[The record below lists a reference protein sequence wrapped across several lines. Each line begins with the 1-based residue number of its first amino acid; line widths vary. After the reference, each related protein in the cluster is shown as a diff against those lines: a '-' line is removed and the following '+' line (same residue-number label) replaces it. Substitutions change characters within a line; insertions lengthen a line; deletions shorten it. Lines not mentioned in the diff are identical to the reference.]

1 MENNRGKTPLDYS
14 VDEILAEAKGRLS
27 QKTFETLAGDD
38 TQRTPQPPQPPQ
50 RPEQPAVPQP
60 EPEISDPVQPAPQ
73 EIPVQPVTPGQNG
86 EIRFE
91 KRMPE
96 EEYESMSNQP
106 AEKRGLTGIFERRR
120 RRKQEKMCGCEFEEE
135 GDIYYG
141 LQLKAV
147 DEYKKGYDDG
157 AFSEKGP
164 TPTFQY
170 LFDATPEE
178 EVEKEISA
186 RFQPPKP
193 EGPTPF
199 HLITGDAQERDR
211 TSIREVPAGKVD
223 SQGADIP
230 LKSQKTSE
238 KEPTAKTV
246 SLPKQKSVMQESK
259 TVEFSLPEPSG
270 VYTLKQTPL
279 PFPKEP
285 EEYADLE
292 EAARMVREAQPEP
305 EPLLLKEDK
314 KKTKKKQRDSLPS
327 PSFVREPETAEPPV
341 NQTVQAVQQEA
352 VKGVSVPT
360 AVPDKPDEEI
370 SKSEAPKAE
379 APKSERD
386 ELPEAA
392 PRALEKQDEE
402 ALREAAQRKKEQ
414 IRELVKASQ
423 KYRPETL
430 PVHVLELDRLAL
442 ALSRAEE
449 DYIPQPQEQEEQ
461 PKHSRRKKRQVGSSG
476 IHSFRFTGEVEDDND
491 PGDEPGAGAE
501 PEPENLDDY
510 TEQEDAPSI
519 LHELN
524 AENRALALRLSV
536 TGMIGAVLLFWG
548 FVNERTGMLPEFLQ
562 VEILPLAYL
571 VVNLCLLSIS
581 IGFCWRAVFGGLR
594 ALFRLQAN
602 SDSGVAVAVVAAWIQ
617 GVLLL
622 FYQPEV
628 TGAQLH
634 LYAVLAALGLFLNTA
649 GKLSMVRR
657 IRSNFK
663 FLASPEQKMG
673 VELFDDYNTALQLA
687 KGCVMGEP
695 IIAYQKK
702 TDFFKNFLRNSYE
715 SDPSE
720 QASQSMAPL
729 LFIGSLILCIV
740 SLVLTRSAAAA
751 ITAFAAAA
759 CVGAPFTNMLCVNMP
774 ISRLCALARR
784 CGTMLVGNP
793 AVEYFCNTNAVMMD
807 AKELFPKGTV
817 ILNGIKTFGGQR
829 IDEALM
835 DATAVMCTVGGPL
848 SDLFDQIIQ
857 SRREILP
864 KAENITYEDE
874 RGVTGW
880 VGGRRTLVGNRHL
893 LEQHGLTP
901 PSRDYEKKYLLG
913 GKKVVYLASQG
924 ELVAMFVI
932 SYNSD
937 KRRALELRRMEENGI
952 SLVLR
957 TTDPNMTPEFVAECF
972 GLDPHSVRILPET
985 LGEVYQKQIEKPR
998 ERADA
1003 LFVSKGRPAA
1013 MMRMLSACVREKSN
1027 VTMATL
1033 LQTVGVVLGFVLV
1046 TFLVF
1051 YSGLAQLTTLA
1062 LVLYQAFWAAAVL
1075 LIPRLRKP

>member
-73 EIPVQPVTPGQNG
+73 EMPAQPATPGQNG

-106 AEKRGLTGIFERRR
+106 AEKRGLTGFFERRR
-120 RRKQEKMCGCEFEEE
+120 RRKQEKICGCEFEEE

-157 AFSEKGP
+157 ALSEHGP
-164 TPTFQY
+164 TPAFQY

-186 RFQPPKP
+186 RFQPLKP
-193 EGPTPF
+193 DVRAPF
-199 HLITGDAQERDR
+199 HLITGDAQEGDR
-211 TSIREVPAGKVD
+211 TSIREVPADKADV
-223 SQGADIP
+223 QGAETP
-230 LKSQKTSE
+230 LKTQKESA
-238 KEPTAKTV
+238 AKTV
-246 SLPKQKSVMQESK
+246 PLPKQKAVRQESK

-305 EPLLLKEDK
+305 EPLPVKEEK
-314 KKTKKKQRDSLPS
+314 KKAKKKQRDSLPS
-327 PSFVREPETAEPPV
+327 PSLEQEPETEELPV
-341 NQTVQAVQQEA
+341 AQVDQQEA
-352 VKGVSVPT
+352 VKGVSVQTETCGKPDGETCRTEEPEVEVPT
-360 AVPDKPDEEI
+360 RKPEQLPQADAQMKKEQDEEI
-370 SKSEAPKAE
+370 
-379 APKSERD
+379 
-386 ELPEAA
+386 
-392 PRALEKQDEE
+392 
-402 ALREAAQRKKEQ
+402 LREATQRKKEQ

-430 PVHVLELDRLAL
+430 PVHVLEFDRLTL
-442 ALSRAEE
+442 ALSKAEE
-449 DYIPQPQEQEEQ
+449 DYMPLPQEQEEQ
-461 PKHSRRKKRQVGSSG
+461 PKHRSRKKRQVGTTG
-476 IHSFRFTGEVEDDND
+476 IHSFRFTGEVEDDNE
-491 PGDEPGAGAE
+491 PGDEPGAGTE

-510 TEQEDAPSI
+510 TAQEDAPSI

-548 FVNERTGMLPEFLQ
+548 FVNERVGMLPEFLRI
-562 VEILPLAYL
+562 EILPLAYL

-622 FYQPEV
+622 FYLPEV
-628 TGAQLH
+628 TSAQLH

-715 SDPSE
+715 PDPSE

-759 CVGAPFTNMLCVNMP
+759 CIGAPFTNMLCVNMP

-848 SDLFDQIIQ
+848 SDLFEQIIQ

-957 TTDPNMTPEFVAECF
+957 TTDPNITSEFVAECF

-1013 MMRMLSACVREKSN
+1013 MMRILSACVREKSN

-1051 YSGLAQLTTLA
+1051 YSGLSQLTTLA
-1062 LVLYQAFWAAAVL
+1062 LVLYQFFWAAAVF